1 MASMRTQLLLAAAT
15 FLTGILAGGVVD
27 GVIVGGPAWHELGA
41 QAWAHYSHLA
51 DLGAGLVA
59 YPIEGIGA
67 TLLTLAA
74 AVSHYVE
81 GRRARDPTTALYS
94 ASTLSVA
101 GLLLTTRAAP
111 VMLGLASLQTE
122 DAVRRAFGQFFLWG
136 LYLRGTADVLAFIAL
151 IWALSTCIGLKGTV
165 RRRLTPNT
173 PHTEK
178 HDEPPVQPSGTSVG
192 DRRGHHRD
200 EPARCASR

>member
-1 MASMRTQLLLAAAT
+1 MASMRTQLLFAAAT

-27 GVIVGGPAWHELGA
+27 RVIVGGPAWHELGA
-41 QAWAHYSHLA
+41 QAWAQYSRLA

-81 GRRARDPTTALYS
+81 GRRARDATIALYS

-111 VMLGLASLQTE
+111 VMLNLASLQTE
-122 DAVRRAFGQFFLWG
+122 DAVRHAFGQFFLWG
-136 LYLRGTADVLAFIAL
+136 LYLRGTAEVLAFIAL
-151 IWALSTCIGLKGTV
+151 IWALSTLHRSQGNG
-165 RRRLTPNT
+165 P
-173 PHTEK
+173 PPAYAK
-178 HDEPPVQPSGTSVG
+178 HATHGET
-192 DRRGHHRD
+192 R
-200 EPARCASR
+200 